1 MVYPRLF
8 SLPAAILVAAVL
20 SASSLS
26 GFCESSDDSSIPG
39 TASPVFE
46 LRVDGTAIPVIA
58 YKDIHYARFPLNGPA
73 KVEIMTR
80 DGEIEKA
87 RIQPD
92 PLGLVPTV
100 AGERVSF
107 TIPRPMQLVAQLD
120 FREKLFLFADPPQ
133 TPAPSDAINAN
144 DLGIRG
150 DGITDHTVAL
160 QRAIETLPKGGTL
173 LLPTGH
179 YRSGTLRLRSDMRLH
194 LDAGALLQAS
204 DEHTV
209 ITPIPGSTSFI
220 GYLVGTDL
228 ENVSITGAGTIDAN
242 GYLVRKAYEKALGI
256 KKQAGRI
263 IHLKNSKNI
272 SVTGVTLRDSY
283 SWNVQMSESDGI
295 TMQWVKILSD
305 VRLSNHDGIDMV
317 SCSGVKVSDCFIFC
331 EDDGLSPKA
340 AKGRDVVEN
349 HEYRNIVI
357 WAHKANGIR
366 IGSESDCR
374 VMRNLLFENIYIL
387 NGSNGIRLDTTE
399 GASFENITFRN
410 VRIDDLLEHY
420 DERYRR
426 NLERRMIEPSSH
438 AIVLLVTRQKEKPPG
453 AIRGITFEDVHWN
466 DARVKVRFDIPS
478 ALVKELEEKKI
489 APPIS
494 KITFR
499 RCSRAGVPIR
509 SGADMGANPNDGVVS
524 EMVTFE

>member
-1 MVYPRLF
+1 MTGTRIPLLQTRLF
-8 SLPAAILVAAVL
+8 RVLVASLSLPLI
-20 SASSLS
+20 
-26 GFCESSDDSSIPG
+26 GESSDHPSGPG
-39 TASPVFE
+39 TSSPVFE
-46 LRVDGTAIPVIA
+46 LHLNGVAVPVIA
-58 YKDIHYARFPLNGPA
+58 YKDIHYAHFTLDGPG
-73 KVEIMTR
+73 KLEITTS
-80 DGEIEKA
+80 DGEVENA

-92 PLGLVPTV
+92 ALGIVSTL
-100 AGERVSF
+100 AGDRVSF

-120 FREKLFLFADPPQ
+120 FREKLFLFADPPHP
-133 TPAPSDAINAN
+133 PAPADAINVTELDIN
-144 DLGIRG
+144 G
-150 DGITDHTVAL
+150 DGVTDQTARL
-160 QRAIETLPKGGTL
+160 QRAIDTLPKGGTL
-173 LLPTGH
+173 LLPAGH

-204 DEHTV
+204 EEHTA

-220 GYLVGTDL
+220 GYLVGTNL
-228 ENVSITGAGTIDAN
+228 ENVSISGAGTIDAN
-242 GYLVRKAYEKALGI
+242 GYHVRKAYEKALGI

-263 IHLKNSKNI
+263 LHLKNLKHI

-283 SWNVQMSESDGI
+283 SWNVQMSESDDI

-317 SCSGVKVSDCFIFC
+317 SCSEVKVSDCFIFC

-399 GASFENITFRN
+399 GAIFENITFRN
-410 VRIDDLLEHY
+410 VRIDDLLQHY
-420 DERYRR
+420 DGRYQR

-438 AIVLLVTRQKEKPPG
+438 AIVLLVTRQKERPPG

-466 DARVKVRFDIPS
+466 DARIKVRFDIPS
-478 ALVKELEEKKI
+478 ALVKEIEEKKKK
-489 APPIS
+489 PPIS
-494 KITFR
+494 NISFR
-499 RCSRAGVPIR
+499 RCSRAGIPIL
-509 SGADMGANPNDGVVS
+509 SGADMGANPNDGFVS